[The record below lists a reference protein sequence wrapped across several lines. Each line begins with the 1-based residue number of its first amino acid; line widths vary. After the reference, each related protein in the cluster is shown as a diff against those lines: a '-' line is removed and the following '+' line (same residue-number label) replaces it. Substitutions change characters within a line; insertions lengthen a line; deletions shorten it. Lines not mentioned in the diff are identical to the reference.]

1 MMKSNVLILSLA
13 IFSIL
18 LLYNNSSGQDY
29 SGLIQQKKFTEAL
42 QIIQSQLDATYSKRS
57 ADKKIPDSYIAIE
70 KIEEGIDLKKLF
82 SERKLQPY
90 FIENNDTLYTLH
102 INAALCYQNI
112 FKYNEAVQHYFQALR
127 FTIITEED
135 HSIFYSLALLFK
147 RLKKNEAY
155 LNYLEEAY
163 EIKPDNYDYSLE
175 LALALAAGKNK
186 KKALFHL
193 NRYIQSKG
201 SETPPELYITAANCY
216 ESIGDFIN
224 AGRHYQLYLNNH
236 PDDADIQFALGYLAF
251 TKISDMKLAYA
262 SLLKGLSLYDEA
274 DLIRKG
280 ISHSIIGDI
289 TGMDLNYTESLTHYL
304 KAVQISERI
313 QKSIEDKK
321 NSIEG
326 IKSKINIIKSA
337 LLDKKDISLY
347 PEYHSLLDELG
358 NNEIKLR
365 MLEHEHSK
373 LNTGELYF
381 KIATIYENTTQYQQA
396 IEWYNKAIASGTR
409 IRESS
414 KKIEK
419 IQLKISRGY

>member
-1 MMKSNVLILSLA
+1 MKCNVLTVCLA
-13 IFSIL
+13 IFCIV
-18 LLYNNSSGQDY
+18 LLYDNSSGQDY
-29 SGLIQQKKFTEAL
+29 NGFIQQKKFSEAL
-42 QIIQSQLDATYSKRS
+42 QIIQSQLDAIYSKRS
-57 ADKKIPDSYIAIE
+57 IDKKIPDSYIAIE
-70 KIEEGIDLKKLF
+70 KIEEGINLQKLF
-82 SERKLQPY
+82 TDRKLQPY

-102 INAALCYQNI
+102 INAALCYQNM
-112 FKYNEAVQHYFQALR
+112 FKYNEAVQHYFQSLR
-127 FTIITEED
+127 FTIINEKD
-135 HSIFYSLALLFK
+135 HPIFYSLALLFK
-147 RLKKNEAY
+147 RLKKTEAY

-175 LALALAAGKNK
+175 LALALASGKNK

-201 SETPPELYITAANCY
+201 SETPPELYLTAANCY

-224 AGRHYQLYLNNH
+224 AGRYYQLYLNNH
-236 PDDADIQFALGYLAF
+236 PDDAAIQFALGYLAF

-262 SLLKGLSLYDEA
+262 SLTKGLSLYGET

-289 TGMDLNYTESLTHYL
+289 TSMDLNYTESLDNYL
-304 KAVQISERI
+304 QAIQIAERI

-321 NSIEG
+321 NSIEV
-326 IKSKINIIKSA
+326 IKSKINTIKST

-347 PEYHSLLDELG
+347 PEYQSLMDELG
-358 NNEIKLR
+358 NSELELR
-365 MLEHEHSK
+365 RLEHEYSK

-381 KIATIYENTTQYQQA
+381 KIASIYENTAQYQQA
-396 IEWYNKAIASGTR
+396 IDWYNKAIASGTK